1 MMQKPATS
9 DSAPTFRIRA
19 ARRGD
24 VEAIASLMNE
34 LGYPNAPDVATV
46 HWVLSHPEMEVIV
59 AADSLDKPI
68 GLITLSHRPQLRM
81 KGRIACIDELVVTER
96 WRRKG
101 VGRTL
106 LRRAIERAK
115 ALSAKRVE
123 LSTHK
128 GRAEFVRSFY
138 EACGFTEVDTV
149 VMRFGD
155 MDFQK
160 RR

>member
-1 MMQKPATS
+1 MQKP
-9 DSAPTFRIRA
+9 SAESSPAFRIRP

-34 LGYPNAPDVATV
+34 LGYPNAPDAASV

-81 KGRIACIDELVVTER
+81 KGRIATIDELVVTER

-106 LRRAIERAK
+106 VRRAIERAK
-115 ALSAKRVE
+115 SLSVKRVE
-123 LSTHK
+123 LLTHL
-128 GRAEFVRSFY
+128 GRNEMPRAFY
-138 EACGFTEVDTV
+138 ESCGFAEADSA
-149 VMRFGD
+149 VMRLTEL
-155 MDFQK
+155 DFQK
-160 RR
+160 RK